1 MQAASRLLGIPRRVI
16 DGLIAAGFV
25 VPASGPRGHPR
36 LNFQDLVVLR
46 AAQGLANAA
55 VPARRIA
62 HTLAR
67 LREQLPDVPAGRLRV
82 EAVGKTIVVREGE
95 ERWVADSGQYLLAFE
110 VAADRGEVRFI
121 APAVTPELAPSP
133 ATMRGRARG
142 AANEDWFEK
151 ALALEEHDPV
161 AAPAA
166 YRRAIEQDA
175 ACSGAYAN
183 LGRLLHAE
191 GRLDDAQALYEAGLA
206 ACTADATLLFNYA
219 VLLEDRGRNEE
230 AARRYRE
237 AVALEPNFA
246 DAHCNLGLLY
256 ERTGNP
262 RAALRHL
269 AAYRQLT
276 RRR

>member
-1 MQAASRLLGIPRRVI
+1 MPRRVI

-25 VPASGPRGHPR
+25 VPAPGPRGHPR

-46 AAQGLANAA
+46 AAQGLATAA
-55 VPARRIA
+55 LPARRIA
-62 HTLAR
+62 RTLAR

-121 APAVTPELAPSP
+121 APAFTPAPAGAPSN
-133 ATMRGRARG
+133 ASQRGRPRG
-142 AANEDWFEK
+142 AANEDWFGH
-151 ALALEEHDPV
+151 ALNLEERDPR

-166 YRRAIEQDA
+166 YRRAIEQDG

-183 LGRLLHAE
+183 LGRLLHAD
-191 GRLDDAQALYEAGLA
+191 GRLDEAQVVYETGLA
-206 ACTADATLLFNYA
+206 ACAADATLLFNYA

-230 AARRYRE
+230 AARRYGE
-237 AVALEPNFA
+237 ALALEPDFA

-256 ERTGNP
+256 EREGND

-269 AAYRQLT
+269 AAYRQLM